1 MDAWA
6 GQGQV
11 GQGKELGYFPKATWI
26 HWKQGST
33 MNDFF
38 LLERLLGYCIVES
51 GLM

>member
-1 MDAWA
+1 MGRA
-6 GQGQV
+6 GPGRPGEGARV
-11 GQGKELGYFPKATWI
+11 FSKATWI